1 MYFNS
6 VARKFIMK
14 PKGHHLIAE
23 PTPETTDEMH
33 ALDKSEREY
42 NRMISQHMTYHKM
55 MMDDLM
61 KLSTMS
67 ESGASMN
74 PAALS
79 EQIDVVS
86 GLGTTVGNIDSSNKS
101 ILQTATQYVD
111 QGKQNVGT
119 VNNLNA
125 YLKTTG
131 SKLNDDIKAYDKLMK
146 KEGFDNN
153 NNNSTDTMDAALEI
167 SEIVSESQKYALVI
181 FGAGA
186 LYLLYKTIKHL

>member
-1 MYFNS
+1 
-6 VARKFIMK
+6 
-14 PKGHHLIAE
+14 
-23 PTPETTDEMH
+23 
-33 ALDKSEREY
+33 
-42 NRMISQHMTYHKM
+42 M